1 MTTLYYDLASP
12 YAYLAFA
19 RAADVLGAAPAL
31 QPVLAGAIFAH
42 RGYGSWAHMETREQN
57 LAEVERRAAA
67 YHLPPIT
74 WPPNWPPNS
83 MSAMRAVFWARREH
97 GDGAGEAFSR
107 AAFHAAFAESADLG
121 DVATLERIAAA
132 TGLGD
137 GLRDG
142 IADPAIKAALRDA
155 TDSAI
160 ARGVP
165 GVPTVETAEGR
176 LLFGDD
182 RLHEAV

>member
-31 QPVLAGAIFAH
+31 QPVLVGAIFVH
-42 RGYGSWAHMETREQN
+42 RGYGSWAHMQTREEN
-57 LAEVERRAAA
+57 VAEVERRAAA
-67 YHLPPIT
+67 YGLPPIT

-83 MSAMRAVFWARREH
+83 LSAMRAVVWAQREH
-97 GDGAGEAFSR
+97 GAGEAFSR
-107 AAFHAAFAESADLG
+107 AAFHAAFAQGADLG
-121 DVATLERIAAA
+121 DVATLERIADATELGAA
-132 TGLGD
+132 A
-137 GLRDG
+137 LRDG
-142 IADPAIKAALRDA
+142 IGDPAVKAQLREA
-155 TDSAI
+155 TDAAI
-160 ARGVP
+160 ARGVG
-165 GVPTVETAEGR
+165 GVPTVETADGR